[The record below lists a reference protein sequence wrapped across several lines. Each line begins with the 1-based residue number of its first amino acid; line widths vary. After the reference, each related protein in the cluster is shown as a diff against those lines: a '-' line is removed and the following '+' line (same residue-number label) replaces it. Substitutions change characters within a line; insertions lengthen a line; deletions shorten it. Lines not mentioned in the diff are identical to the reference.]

1 MDMQYRAEAAH
12 QAPGAGPFRFSLVHE
27 PWDLHRRSRRDI
39 LRHYERVK
47 GAIKANLPEII
58 SQEDIVTSDGK
69 KLVKVPLRGVEL
81 PRFRFD
87 PYVGRQ
93 AGQGD
98 EGTRGQAGPGS
109 AQPSTGRT
117 KPGTVLGRSGAGSG
131 KEAGHEPGVDYY
143 EAEIT
148 VDDLVEMAFED
159 LGLPDLKEK
168 GKEQVVVTSTRFDT
182 IRKVGP
188 QANLDA
194 RRTLIEAYKRTGQLG
209 TPSWLIDPTQ
219 DPRYRS
225 WEETIE
231 PQRNAVVLAM
241 RDVSGSIGDFEAYLC
256 RTFYTWMVRFLRR
269 RYAGVEVVFITCH
282 TEAQE
287 VDEEAFFHQGSSGGT
302 RMASAYAL
310 ALEIV
315 GQRFNPSNWN
325 IYPFLFSDGYNWDD
339 QACVELVR
347 RFLSISNLVGYGEVD
362 NYGHWAETPFVKGP
376 VAWAPLG
383 QTYSQAFAAEPR
395 FVQIHLSQ
403 REDVWPALRRFME
416 QRHRELAE

>member
-1 MDMQYRAEAAH
+1 MNREQRGEAGR
-12 QAPGAGPFRFSLVHE
+12 PVSSAGPFHYSLVHE
-27 PWDLHRRSRRDI
+27 PWDFHRRSRRDI
-39 LRHYERVK
+39 LRHNERVRE
-47 GAIKANLPEII
+47 AIKANLPEII
-58 SQEDIVTSDGK
+58 SQEDIVTTDGQK
-69 KLVKVPLRGVEL
+69 IVKVPLRGVEL

-87 PYVGRQ
+87 PYLGRQ

-98 EGTRGQAGPGS
+98 EGTRGQAGAG
-109 AQPSTGRT
+109 QPNAGRT
-117 KPGTVLGRSGAGSG
+117 RPGTILGGTGAGSG

-148 VDDLVEMAFED
+148 VDELVDMALED

-168 GKEQVVVTSTRFDT
+168 GKEQVVVTSVRYDT

-209 TPSWLIDPTQ
+209 APGWQIDPTQ

-225 WEETIE
+225 WEESVE

-310 ALEIV
+310 ALKII
-315 GQRFNPSNWN
+315 GQRFDPSAWN
-325 IYPFLFSDGYNWDD
+325 IYPFLFSDGDNWDD

-347 RFLSISNLVGYGEVD
+347 RFLTISNLVGYGEVS
-362 NYGHWAETPFVKGP
+362 NYGHWAETPYVKGP
-376 VAWAPLG
+376 VSWAPLG
-383 QTYSQAFAAEPR
+383 RTYADAFGEESG
-395 FVQIHLSQ
+395 FVMVQIGQ
-403 REDVWPALRRFME
+403 REDVWPALRRFLE
-416 QRHRELAE
+416 QRHRELIK